1 MLKRI
6 MWKFILLEYAYAIH
20 SKGSTS
26 EKKSVKRFRHQ
37 KIQGKQEM
45 NKLNAAKVNQR
56 KKKAKDNR
64 ENWDNSFDVEII
76 SGYIDIKVT
85 EASLNLLQNLRQI
98 HLLLLSPLPL

>member
-1 MLKRI
+1 M
-6 MWKFILLEYAYAIH
+6 EYAYAIH

-45 NKLNAAKVNQR
+45 NKLNAAKANQR

-64 ENWDNSFDVEII
+64 EN
-76 SGYIDIKVT
+76 
-85 EASLNLLQNLRQI
+85 
-98 HLLLLSPLPL
+98 